1 MIESFLTVGR
11 QIITLYLLMAV
22 GYVLGKLKLIDDH
35 GAASMST
42 LVMYIVSPC
51 MLLVAFQIRSTTFM
65 SWWLCPSCCM
75 WLSLYCPV

>member
-51 MLLVAFQIRSTTFM
+51 MLLVDRKSTRLNSSHASKSRM
-65 SWWLCPSCCM
+65 PS
-75 WLSLYCPV
+75 SA

>member
-35 GAASMST
+35 GAASMSWWPSSVP
-42 LVMYIVSPC
+42 LSR
-51 MLLVAFQIRSTTFM
+51 IRSTTFM
-65 SWWLCPSCCM
+65 SWWLCPS
-75 WLSLYCPV
+75 